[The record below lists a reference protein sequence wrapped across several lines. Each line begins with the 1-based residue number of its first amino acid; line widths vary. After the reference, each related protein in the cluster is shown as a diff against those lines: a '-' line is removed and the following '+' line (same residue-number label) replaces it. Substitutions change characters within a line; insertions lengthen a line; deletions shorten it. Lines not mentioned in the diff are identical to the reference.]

1 MTELRFMRAFE
12 DDRVNIIPADKETA
26 HAILELPTHEVFTLT
41 LKAGTRTSQQNRA
54 MHQYFTMLASALND
68 AGQYMNVFPWKDGAE
83 VSWDAESVKSKL
95 WRPLQEA
102 VTGKDSTTKLDTAE
116 VDKIY
121 QYLSRHLAE
130 KCGVS
135 VEFPHREAG

>member
-54 MHQYFTMLASALND
+54 MHKYFRMLAEALNE
-68 AGQYMNVFPWKDGAE
+68 AGMYLNVFPWKEGAE
-83 VSWDAESVKSKL
+83 IRWSADDVKAKL
-95 WRPLQEA
+95 WHPLQE
-102 VTGKDSTTKLDTAE
+102 VITGKDSTAKLDSKQVNDVYE
-116 VDKIY
+116 V
-121 QYLSRHLAE
+121 LSRHLAM
-130 KCGVS
+130 KCGVD
-135 VEFPHREAG
+135 VPFPHREME